1 MLMPPN
7 STRSR
12 LTFASSGLV
21 GVYNG
26 RSVTSCP
33 RASSSTASALS
44 REQLPQYMPAAPA
57 VSERIF
63 TRAPASYLR
72 RLERPRAEEEIYQ
85 VTLVRLQPVQLRRR
99 HRTDVQP
106 VHVDGV
112 DQRAPQ
118 RRAVR
123 QR

>member
-26 RSVTSCP
+26 RSVTSWP

-44 REQLPQYMPAAPA
+44 REQLPQYIPAAPA
-57 VSERIF
+57 VMDRIF
-63 TRAPASYLR
+63 IAATPRTQRVPRTPRVQKSGRVENLGWLNSGQHPEGKLQTRAVLWSVSSKELNA
-72 RLERPRAEEEIYQ
+72 I
-85 VTLVRLQPVQLRRR
+85 
-99 HRTDVQP
+99 
-106 VHVDGV
+106 G
-112 DQRAPQ
+112 
-118 RRAVR
+118 
-123 QR
+123 